1 MASNSG
7 SVRVRVSSLRDYGVT
22 GHQRTHPRAHI
33 HHIHHLFR
41 RSAAYANQ
49 NAMGGCGLGWA
60 LTDLQLGHCPS
71 IFSKSLPVLPGIFC
85 L

>member
-22 GHQRTHPRAHI
+22 GHQRTHPRAQ
-33 HHIHHLFR
+33 IHHLFR

-60 LTDLQLGHCPS
+60 LTDLQLGLCPS
-71 IFSKSLPVLPGIFC
+71 IFSKSLFVLPSIFC